1 VRYAQGFLQTSQE
14 LHDAFLVTADAASV
28 ALSSPEQKQYTATL
42 FLLAQVYQH
51 TQQADKSAR
60 CCLQTLD
67 RQALSLTPDELCF
80 QANEWV
86 SNAIQVCGQ
95 RPVSVPV
102 MAPVAAAVLERMVL
116 YQHPRLWG
124 IMTGTM
130 NLLNR
135 PRGGKTHGAEAVALP
150 PKQSRTRARGKL
162 TGFSPG
168 AVALA
173 PIGGSRQS
181 GYLFVR
187 RNNLQKNLDAEF
199 KELALNKT

>member
-1 VRYAQGFLQTSQE
+1 
-14 LHDAFLVTADAASV
+14 
-28 ALSSPEQKQYTATL
+28 
-42 FLLAQVYQH
+42 VYQH

-102 MAPVAAAVLERMVL
+102 MAPVAVAVLERAVL

-124 IMTGTM
+124 IVTGTS

-135 PRGGKTHGAEAVALP
+135 PRGGKAHGAEAVALRSSGAP
-150 PKQSRTRARGKL
+150 GRAASGR
-162 TGFSPG
+162 
-168 AVALA
+168 ALA
-173 PIGGSRQS
+173 PEPPRANRVTFAFGGI
-181 GYLFVR
+181 FK
-187 RNNLQKNLDAEF
+187 KNWTP
-199 KELALNKT
+199 N